1 MAEFYNIGHR
11 GAAAYQHENTIVSLE
26 EAVKRGADMVEFDLR
41 KTADDV
47 IVLFHDTA
55 VKTLSGEQ
63 KAISKISMEELAGIA
78 RTEGFE
84 IALFEDVLKLFG
96 SRICLNIEIKAG
108 GIESNVVSM
117 LHTYPP
123 LFEPTLSSFFPWVVL
138 QIRKIDPGLKT
149 GLILGQDGVNR
160 VNILT
165 LPVVRKLI
173 STLGIRA
180 LHLQDSI
187 VNAELILNLKRSGL
201 SAIVWTVD
209 KREDMYRFIKMGVDG
224 IITNKPDLL
233 YEVCIDFV
241 DAEGPMLVRST
252 DKLSKFIY
260 AA

>member
-11 GAAAYQHENTIVSLE
+11 GAAAYQHENTILSLE
-26 EAVKRGADMVEFDLR
+26 EAVKRGADMVEFDIR
-41 KTADDV
+41 KTADDI
-47 IVLFHDTA
+47 IVLFHDVS
-55 VKTLSGEQ
+55 VKTLSGEH
-63 KAISKISMEELAGIA
+63 KPISKISMDELAGIA
-78 RTEGFE
+78 KTEGFE
-84 IALFEDVLKLFG
+84 IALFEDVLKFFG
-96 SRICLNIEIKAG
+96 PRVGLNIEIKAG
-108 GIESNVVSM
+108 GFESDIVAM
-117 LHTYPP
+117 LQKYPP

-138 QIRKIDPGLKT
+138 QIRRINSGLRT
-149 GLILGQDGVNR
+149 GLILGQDGANR

-187 VNAELILNLKRSGL
+187 VNAEIIENLKRSGL
-201 SAIVWTVD
+201 SATVWTID

-233 YEVCIDFV
+233 YEVCLDFA
-241 DAEGPMLVRST
+241 DAEGQILVRST

-260 AA
+260 AV